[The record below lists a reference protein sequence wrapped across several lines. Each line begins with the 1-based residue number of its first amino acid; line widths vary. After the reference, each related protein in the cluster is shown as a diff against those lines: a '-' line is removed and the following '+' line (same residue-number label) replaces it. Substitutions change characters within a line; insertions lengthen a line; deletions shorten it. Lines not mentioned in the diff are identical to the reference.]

1 MLVALKTVYHTDN
14 LILFVK
20 NIDQAIKEVRDCIES
35 YDIPSSEWTG
45 GQVFDDDNKYLG
57 KIAYNGKWIPLP
69 TIEKKT
75 LASVLPNDCF
85 IL

>member
-14 LILFVK
+14 LILSVK
-20 NIDQAIKEVRDCIES
+20 SIDQAIKEVRDCIES
-35 YDIPSSEWTG
+35 YNIPSSEWTG
-45 GQVFDDDNKYLG
+45 GQVFDDNNKYLG
-57 KIAYNGKWIPLP
+57 KITYNGKWIPLP